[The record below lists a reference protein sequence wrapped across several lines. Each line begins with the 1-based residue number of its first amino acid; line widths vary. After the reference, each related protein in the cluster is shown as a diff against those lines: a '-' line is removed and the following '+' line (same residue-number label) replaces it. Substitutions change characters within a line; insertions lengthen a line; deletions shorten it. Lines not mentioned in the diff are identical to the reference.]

1 MLFQELAKI
10 QKKALAKQKGCTYE
24 EMLAIQ
30 KKADSRSK
38 VKNKKKTK

>member
-10 QKKALAKQKGCTYE
+10 QKKALAKQRGFTYE

-30 KKADSRSK
+30 KKWDSKSN
-38 VKNKKKTK
+38 VKNKKKAK

>member
-10 QKKALAKQKGCTYE
+10 QKKALSKQRGFTYE

-30 KKADSRSK
+30 KKVENRSK
-38 VKNKKKTK
+38 VKKKAK

>member
-1 MLFQELAKI
+1 MLFQERAKI
-10 QKKALAKQKGCTYE
+10 AKKALSKQPDCTYE

-30 KKADSRSK
+30 KKADSQSK